1 VGADVTLVAIQH
13 GADAQ
18 IVITDISYV
27 DLSTRRGR
35 IRNVVR
41 MIRLVKLLRML
52 EHIIAKDVDID
63 MLPVNR

>member
-1 VGADVTLVAIQH
+1 MGADVTLVAIQH

-18 IVITDISYV
+18 IVITDMSHV

-41 MIRLVKLLRML
+41 MIRLVKLLRTL
-52 EHIIAKDVDID
+52 EHIVMKDVDVD
-63 MLPVNR
+63 TVDR